1 MVCRIL
7 SGWKVENKTSDCTYL
22 TVYLLYN
29 AHEKMSTFF
38 LFLCC
43 FNKALN
49 FEPGWDASVEFLPGH
64 WGDIPNITL
73 FLSALHLTRDLMG
86 ISMPCGFLVSMWN
99 PSIWQ
104 PRSASHY
111 TLKVSVRNRD
121 GNNYY
126 PTALFKCS
134 AQYYIYGTACVCIY
148 IVPVKSWHLSQS
160 RVSLF
165 IKKKNTILHCWII
178 EKKSKL

>member
-86 ISMPCGFLVSMWN
+86 ISMPCGIQTQHRGGFLVSICETPQSGN
-99 PSIWQ
+99 PDLPATIPWRFLYITEMPTITTLRPCSNVV
-104 PRSASHY
+104 HY
-111 TLKVSVRNRD
+111 I
-121 GNNYY
+121 
-126 PTALFKCS
+126 
-134 AQYYIYGTACVCIY
+134 IYMVLRVCVCVY
-148 IVPVKSWHLSQS
+148 I
-160 RVSLF
+160 
-165 IKKKNTILHCWII
+165 
-178 EKKSKL
+178 